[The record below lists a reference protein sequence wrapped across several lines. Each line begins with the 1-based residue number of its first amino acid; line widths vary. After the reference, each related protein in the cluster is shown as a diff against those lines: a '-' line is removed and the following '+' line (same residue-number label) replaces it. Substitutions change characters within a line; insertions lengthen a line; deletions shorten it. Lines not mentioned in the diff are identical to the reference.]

1 MEIKFF
7 PGGGP
12 DRTGHKFIRF
22 NMLRERAGC
31 QQANGMGLCDD
42 FGRGLEARRGG
53 EGGSAAT
60 NGALFYSLHRIRALP
75 TAGPR
80 GTIATFTHTLS
91 FSPSLQPPP
100 PPTSACLCVAACL
113 PTRYIWTNITWHV
126 MPTQRHSC
134 TPTPPSW
141 IF

>member
-1 MEIKFF
+1 
-7 PGGGP
+7 
-12 DRTGHKFIRF
+12 
-22 NMLRERAGC
+22 MLRERAGC

-42 FGRGLEARRGG
+42 FGRGLEARRRG

-100 PPTSACLCVAACL
+100 PSPSPPRQPVSASL
-113 PTRYIWTNITWHV
+113 HV
-126 MPTQRHSC
+126 YLRDIYELISRGT
-134 TPTPPSW
+134 
-141 IF
+141 